1 MNNSNHYQQI
11 VSLANQATI
20 FLNRGNYQAALKSYG
35 DALNIAKQLKRTTL
49 VAVLL
54 NRSGNTF
61 QAQNNIQQAVIAY
74 ETALQA
80 LESNDET
87 KLNDIISRLSG
98 VSKSFYNSPE
108 TIPDL
113 YSVTV
118 AQSLKAEENDRT
130 LPIKLWLNV
139 GNAYLRQPQDGAAL
153 NAYQKALEYPEIQT
167 KPLLQAYAIANIG
180 EIHRRQRQLD
190 LAESELNHALELFA
204 QTGKTLEKRRT
215 IAFLAALKRNRQ
227 QPEESE
233 KLYQQALDLYQ
244 KAKDH
249 KGEGKTLAA
258 LGRLYLEQKRF
269 IEAKSIYLKAKEIA
283 KKENDLEVLG
293 YCYWGL
299 GAYYQQ
305 FQKFKQAIVLFEKSL
320 DLIEK
325 RQKMLLTDEGK
336 VSFIDSVKDVF
347 DRLLTCH
354 LELAETGDKD
364 YRKALD
370 IAEDARARALQ
381 DLMQGN
387 KRRRPKSQYSKSIDA
402 NVPRPEQQQQV
413 QQAIG
418 THVNSLEDELDHNIP
433 LIEPSPVAR
442 LVFYALFDRIAI
454 FAVAPNGEVVGHIL
468 HLGSQE
474 LDKKV
479 AQLRRAM
486 KVDEPSRGLERKL
499 SVVEELNPE
508 DFPKITLET
517 LLQDLYQEL
526 IAPVAHAL
534 PVNNDILVIEPHASL
549 WMLPFEAL
557 KPTADTWMGD
567 RWTLSYAAS
576 IKTLTEIRR
585 EPPYATLEQSKVL
598 IAGNPLL
605 SKIILPNQ
613 EEITLQPLSGAE
625 EEANSI
631 VKTLGD
637 RPHNLLLREQATETA
652 IKDYSKTY
660 NIIHLATH
668 GIAYTENPLESFV
681 AFSPTDT
688 ENGLLTAREVATNRN
703 LPTDLVVLS
712 ACQTGLGRVSG
723 DGMLGLSRAFIIAG
737 ARTVIVSQWSV
748 SDSATKELMLAFYQH
763 YFVMGNK
770 AIALQ
775 KAMQKVRS
783 MEEYKHPRFW
793 AAFLSLGNYI

>member
-1 MNNSNHYQQI
+1 MKINPMQNKEQQI
-11 VSLANQATI
+11 VSLANQAAI

-35 DALNIAKQLKRTTL
+35 DALKIAKQLKRTTL

-80 LESNDET
+80 LESDDET
-87 KLNDIISRLSG
+87 KLNDIISRLRG

-118 AQSLKAEENDRT
+118 AQSLKAEERDRT

-139 GNAYLRQPQDGAAL
+139 GNAYLRQPQEGAAL
-153 NAYQKALEYPEIQT
+153 NAYQQALQYPEIKT
-167 KPLLQAYAIANIG
+167 NPLLQAYTIANIG

-190 LAESELNHALELFA
+190 LAESKLNQALTLFA

-269 IEAKSIYLKAKEIA
+269 IETKTTYLKAQEIA
-283 KKENDLEVLG
+283 EKENDLEVLG

-299 GAYYQQ
+299 GSYYQQ
-305 FQKFKQAIVLFEKSL
+305 FQKFKQAIALFEKSL
-320 DLIEK
+320 DLIEQ

-336 VSFIDSVKDVF
+336 VSFIDSIKDVF
-347 DRLLTCH
+347 DCLLTCH
-354 LELAETGDKD
+354 LELAETDNQD

-433 LIEPSPVAR
+433 LIEPPPVAR

-486 KVDEPSRGLERKL
+486 KVDEPSRGLEDCKLRQL
-499 SVVEELNPE
+499 SVVEDLNPE

-517 LLQDLYQEL
+517 LLQNLYQEL

-534 PVNNDILVIEPHASL
+534 PVDNDILVIEPHASL

-557 KPTADTWMGD
+557 KPTADTWMSD
-567 RWTLSYAAS
+567 RWTLSYTPS
-576 IKTLTEIRR
+576 LKILTEISR

-605 SKIILPNQ
+605 SKIILPNK

-625 EEANSI
+625 EEAKSI
-631 VKTLGD
+631 VEILGD
-637 RPHNLLLREQATETA
+637 RPHYLLLREQATETA
-652 IKDYSKTY
+652 VKDLSKTR
-660 NIIHLATH
+660 NV
-668 GIAYTENPLESFV
+668 ES
-681 AFSPTDT
+681 
-688 ENGLLTAREVATNRN
+688 RN
-703 LPTDLVVLS
+703 KT
-712 ACQTGLGRVSG
+712 
-723 DGMLGLSRAFIIAG
+723 
-737 ARTVIVSQWSV
+737 
-748 SDSATKELMLAFYQH
+748 
-763 YFVMGNK
+763 
-770 AIALQ
+770 
-775 KAMQKVRS
+775 
-783 MEEYKHPRFW
+783 
-793 AAFLSLGNYI
+793 

>member
-1 MNNSNHYQQI
+1 MKINPMQNSEQQI

-20 FLNRGNYQAALKSYG
+20 FLNQGNYQAALKSYG
-35 DALNIAKQLKRTTL
+35 DALKIAKQLNRTTL
-49 VAVLL
+49 ITVLL

-80 LESNDET
+80 LESDDET
-87 KLNDIISRLSG
+87 KLNAMISRLSE

-113 YSVTV
+113 YSITV
-118 AQSLKAEENDRT
+118 AQSLKAEESDRS

-153 NAYQKALEYPEIQT
+153 NAYRQALKYPEIQT

-180 EIHRRQRQLD
+180 EIHRRQNQLD
-190 LAESELNHALELFA
+190 LAESELNHALDLFA
-204 QTGKTLEKRRT
+204 QTGKPLENRRA

-233 KLYQQALDLYQ
+233 KLYQKALGMYQ
-244 KAKDH
+244 LAKDH

-299 GAYYQQ
+299 CSYYQQ
-305 FQKFKQAIVLFEKSL
+305 AKKFKQAIALFEKSL
-320 DLIEK
+320 DLIEQ
-325 RQKMLLTDEGK
+325 RQKILLTDEGK

-387 KRRRPKSQYSKSIDA
+387 KRRRPKNQYSKSIDT
-402 NVPRPEQQQQV
+402 NVPRPEEQQQQHQQQV
-413 QQAIG
+413 QQVVG
-418 THVNSLEDELDHNIP
+418 NYVYPLEDELDDNIP
-433 LIEPSPVAR
+433 LIEPPPVAR

-468 HLGSQE
+468 HIGSQE

-479 AQLRRAM
+479 AQLRHAM
-486 KVDEPSRGLERKL
+486 KVDEPSRGLDRKL
-499 SVVEELNPE
+499 SVVEDLNSE
-508 DFPKITLET
+508 DFPKVTLET

-526 IAPVAHAL
+526 ITPIAHAL
-534 PVNNDILVIEPHASL
+534 PADNDILVIEPHSSL

-557 KPTADTWMGD
+557 KPSADTWMSD

-598 IAGNPLL
+598 VAGNPLL
-605 SKIILPNQ
+605 SKIILSNN
-613 EEITLQPLSGAE
+613 EEITLQALSGAE

-631 VKTLGD
+631 VETLGD
-637 RPHNLLLREQATETA
+637 HLHCLLLREQATETA
-652 IKDYSKTY
+652 VKDYSKTH

-688 ENGLLTAREVATNRN
+688 ENGLLTAK
-703 LPTDLVVLS
+703 LLH
-712 ACQTGLGRVSG
+712 
-723 DGMLGLSRAFIIAG
+723 I
-737 ARTVIVSQWSV
+737 
-748 SDSATKELMLAFYQH
+748 
-763 YFVMGNK
+763 
-770 AIALQ
+770 
-775 KAMQKVRS
+775 
-783 MEEYKHPRFW
+783 
-793 AAFLSLGNYI
+793 

>member
-1 MNNSNHYQQI
+1 M
-11 VSLANQATI
+11 
-20 FLNRGNYQAALKSYG
+20 
-35 DALNIAKQLKRTTL
+35 
-49 VAVLL
+49 
-54 NRSGNTF
+54 
-61 QAQNNIQQAVIAY
+61 
-74 ETALQA
+74 
-80 LESNDET
+80 
-87 KLNDIISRLSG
+87 
-98 VSKSFYNSPE
+98 
-108 TIPDL
+108 
-113 YSVTV
+113 
-118 AQSLKAEENDRT
+118 
-130 LPIKLWLNV
+130 
-139 GNAYLRQPQDGAAL
+139 
-153 NAYQKALEYPEIQT
+153 
-167 KPLLQAYAIANIG
+167 
-180 EIHRRQRQLD
+180 
-190 LAESELNHALELFA
+190 
-204 QTGKTLEKRRT
+204 
-215 IAFLAALKRNRQ
+215 
-227 QPEESE
+227 
-233 KLYQQALDLYQ
+233 
-244 KAKDH
+244 
-249 KGEGKTLAA
+249 
-258 LGRLYLEQKRF
+258 GRLYLEQKRF
-269 IEAKSIYLKAKEIA
+269 IETKTTYLKAQEIA
-283 KKENDLEVLG
+283 EKENDLEVLG

-299 GAYYQQ
+299 GSYYQQ
-305 FQKFKQAIVLFEKSL
+305 AKKFKQAIALFEKSL

-354 LELAETGDKD
+354 LELAETGNQD

-387 KRRRPKSQYSKSIDA
+387 KRHRPKSQYSKSIDA
-402 NVPRPEQQQQV
+402 NVFRSEEQQQQQV
-413 QQAIG
+413 QQVVG
-418 THVNSLEDELDHNIP
+418 TYISPLQDELEGNLP
-433 LIEPSPVAR
+433 LIEPPPVAR

-598 IAGNPLL
+598 VAGNPLL
-605 SKIILPNQ
+605 SKLILPNQ

-631 VKTLGD
+631 VETLGD
-637 RPHNLLLREQATETA
+637 RLHCLLLREQATETA
-652 IKDYSKTY
+652 VKDYSKTH

-712 ACQTGLGRVSG
+712 ACQTGLGRISG

-763 YFVMGNK
+763 YFVTGNK

-793 AAFLSLGNYI
+793 AVFLSLGNYI